1 MTNTGQ
7 IQLDMLM
14 MFAGMLRLGAFAVVI
29 GCVIGLC
36 VSTVL
41 TSSVQGFITIA
52 IALGLIFSIHVPVLY
67 IEQET
72 LASFLGTYVFNT
84 PMVIMASVIC
94 LGACFAWVRNS
105 VTVFLMLVVMVVM
118 DMFSKLHIGAK
129 KG

>member
-14 MFAGMLRLGAFAVVI
+14 MFAGMVRLGAFAVVI
-29 GCVIGLC
+29 GCIIGLC
-36 VSTVL
+36 LATVL

-52 IALGLIFSIHVPVLY
+52 VALGLIFSIHVPVLY
-67 IEQET
+67 VEQET

-84 PMVIMASVIC
+84 SMAIVTIVIC
-94 LGACFAWVRNS
+94 LGACFTVVRNGI
-105 VTVFLMLVVMVVM
+105 TIFLMLAVMVFM
-118 DMFSKLHIGAK
+118 DMFSRLHIGVK